1 MGKINVSAN
10 VLTKAISGDKESIM
24 LLFQPFVKNETIL
37 KSNYF
42 GKLGLWLWGTHSFA
56 AITDTKI
63 VALQI
68 GPFGQIIY
76 QDGDIKHVNSGIIYQ
91 PRVLWLYIISFLLCC
106 TIIGILFIPFFV
118 RIYYSFKKSGLVWS
132 IREGIPVY
140 VFASRNR
147 ISTISEY
154 WSYVTTIKAGINVNK
169 Q

>member
-1 MGKINVSAN
+1 MGKITVSSN
-10 VLTKAISGDKESIM
+10 VLTRSVNGDKDSITQ
-24 LLFQPFVKNETIL
+24 LFQPFVKNENIIR
-37 KSNYF
+37 SDYF
-42 GKLGLWLWGTHSFA
+42 GKRGLWIWGTHSFA
-56 AITDTKI
+56 AITDSKI
-63 VALQI
+63 ISLQI

-91 PRVLWLYIISFLLCC
+91 PRVLMLYIISVLLCF

-147 ISTISEY
+147 ITLISDY
-154 WSYVTTIKAGINVNK
+154 WSEMTKVKADLNMNH
-169 Q
+169 